1 MRTGLLIW
9 KRWEEI
15 KINLWLWL
23 IKLFLTRRTQHR
35 STTNLKPSSSSR
47 FTTHSNW
54 IFFSLMFLT
63 LLLDRSKLI
72 IFEVF
77 LLFDFNLFA
86 FEMSSDKHPQDVL
99 IDQIIDRIMKRK
111 LGDDWNESHCLSHN
125 SQFDKTLR
133 KFYQPPPKHNIS
145 LRNYK
150 DELKSHI

>member
-1 MRTGLLIW
+1 M
-9 KRWEEI
+9 
-15 KINLWLWL
+15 IN
-23 IKLFLTRRTQHR
+23 I
-35 STTNLKPSSSSR
+35 NI
-47 FTTHSNW
+47 N
-54 IFFSLMFLT
+54 
-63 LLLDRSKLI
+63 
-72 IFEVF
+72 
-77 LLFDFNLFA
+77 LFDFNLFA